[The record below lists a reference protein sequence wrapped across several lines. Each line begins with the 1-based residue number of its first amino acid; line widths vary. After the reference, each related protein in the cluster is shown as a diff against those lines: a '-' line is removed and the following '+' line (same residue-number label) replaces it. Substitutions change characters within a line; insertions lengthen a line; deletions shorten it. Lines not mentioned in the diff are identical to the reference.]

1 MRQGASGKAGRTTI
15 GGTMPRWGL
24 VVEQNLGFGGQRRM
38 WTADVLGHVDG
49 TREEALEALR
59 VRAETYAPTHPFS
72 PRRRRIYR
80 EQDGFLLVLD
90 GSWQSFHC
98 RFTVAEQ
105 LLDSAAPEPSSPL
118 EPAPEEEPE
127 PSAPDPV
134 RRRTPPPPPEPPKA
148 WDADVPEVPSWF
160 GREDLS

>member
-1 MRQGASGKAGRTTI
+1 
-15 GGTMPRWGL
+15 MPRWGL
-24 VVEQNLGFGGQRRM
+24 IVEQNLGFGGQRRV
-38 WTADVLGHVDG
+38 WSADVLGHVDG

-105 LLDSAAPEPSSPL
+105 LLDSAAPEPRPAPD
-118 EPAPEEEPE
+118 PAPEEEPE
-127 PSAPDPV
+127 PSAPAPV
-134 RRRTPPPPPEPPKA
+134 RRTPPPPPEPPKA

>member
-1 MRQGASGKAGRTTI
+1 
-15 GGTMPRWGL
+15 MPRWGL
-24 VVEQNLGFGGQRRM
+24 VVEQNLGFGGQRRV
-38 WTADVLGHVDG
+38 WSADVLDHVDG

-59 VRAETYAPTHPFS
+59 VRAETFVPTHPYS

-90 GSWQSFHC
+90 GSLQSFHC

-105 LLDSAAPEPSSPL
+105 ILDSAAPKPS
-118 EPAPEEEPE
+118 PAADPVPEEGPE
-127 PSAPDPV
+127 PSAPV
-134 RRRTPPPPPEPPKA
+134 SARRTPPPPPEPPKA
-148 WDADVPEVPSWF
+148 WDADVPEVPSWY